1 MTPIRRE
8 DLEALTTP
16 ERTSCLSLYAPM
28 VQAGPQTRQ
37 NVIRFRN
44 LVRRADEMLAERDM
58 RPLER
63 ERFLEPLATLAADED
78 FWLHQLEGLAVF
90 RAADRFVHYR
100 LPTPCEELVTLGRRF
115 HVTRLID
122 ELNRDGS
129 FRLLALS
136 HDDVRLYECNRR
148 GLYRR
153 VLPPDVPTSITQALG
168 PTRPSPADY
177 QHANYAQ
184 PGDHRPGAGGSF
196 YHGQSYGDADPKQ
209 ELRKF
214 FSMFDEGVFA
224 AVEDKDVPVVLAGV
238 EYVVS
243 LYRDVSKLPNVV
255 EAAIYGH
262 PTDLGEQALYEK
274 AWAIM
279 APWLARAAERAKERW
294 HVRAE
299 RGRASKDLKD
309 VLIAA
314 GEGRI
319 DTLLVARDAHA
330 WGSFD
335 FDHRKLAVDGGPTP
349 QNEDLLDLA
358 AVNTWRRRGAVY
370 SVDPALLPDPA
381 CPIAALY
388 RY

>member
-8 DLEALTTP
+8 DLEALT
-16 ERTSCLSLYAPM
+16 RTEQPPCLSLYAPM

-63 ERFLEPLATLAADED
+63 ERFLEPLTTLAADED

-90 RAADRFVHYR
+90 RSADRFVHFR
-100 LPTPCEELVTLGRRF
+100 LPTPCEELVTLGKRF

-129 FRLLALS
+129 FRVLALS
-136 HDDVRLYECNRR
+136 HDDVRLYECNRQ

-153 VLPPDVPTSITQALG
+153 VLPPEVPTSIAQALG

-177 QHANYAQ
+177 QHANFKQ
-184 PGDHRPGAGGSF
+184 PGDHQPGAGGNF
-196 YHGQSYGDADPKQ
+196 YHGQSYGDADPKR

-214 FSMFDEGVFA
+214 FTMVDEGIFA
-224 AVEDKDVPVVLAGV
+224 AVDDKDVPVVLAGV
-238 EYVVS
+238 DYVVH
-243 LYRDVSKLPNVV
+243 LYRDQTRLPDVV
-255 EAAIYGH
+255 EQSIQGH
-262 PTDLGEQALYEK
+262 PADLGEQALYEK

-279 APWLARAAERAKERW
+279 APWLARSAERARERW
-294 HVRAE
+294 AVRAE
-299 RGRASKDLKD
+299 RGRASKDMRD
-309 VLIAA
+309 VLVAA
-314 GEGRI
+314 SEGRVE
-319 DTLLVARDAHA
+319 TLLLARDAHA
-330 WGSFD
+330 WGTYD
-335 FDHRKLAVDGGPTP
+335 AANRKLVVDGGQAP
-349 QNEDLLDLA
+349 QNEDLLELA
-358 AVNTWRRRGAVY
+358 AVETWRRRGAVY
-370 SVDPALLPDPA
+370 TVDRALLPDPA
-381 CPIAALY
+381 SPIAALY